1 MQMNRIMMKNYLD
14 IYKGRYKGFYGE
26 NSLAQKFSNI
36 AYYGFL
42 QSVIFAGLQ
51 SAGFA
56 IFANSDDDELKAKKK
71 ATMIDGVSTSFLRG
85 MGIQGAVLDGAIKA
99 GQEFFRQREKKGR
112 ADYSEIGEKLLNISP
127 PIGSKFGK
135 LDAAGNTYK
144 FNRDVI
150 EDKPFQ
156 FGLEDPALRA
166 TALTIEAVTNY
177 PINRHITKTNNIQNA
192 LDYDYSAM
200 ERFLSFLGWSVWGT
214 NPEKAEEKALD
225 LTGEGGGSSK
235 SMTKSMT
242 KQF

>member
-1 MQMNRIMMKNYLD
+1 
-14 IYKGRYKGFYGE
+14 
-26 NSLAQKFSNI
+26 
-36 AYYGFL
+36 
-42 QSVIFAGLQ
+42 
-51 SAGFA
+51 
-56 IFANSDDDELKAKKK
+56 
-71 ATMIDGVSTSFLRG
+71 
-85 MGIQGAVLDGAIKA
+85 
-99 GQEFFRQREKKGR
+99 
-112 ADYSEIGEKLLNISP
+112 
-127 PIGSKFGK
+127 
-135 LDAAGNTYK
+135 
-144 FNRDVI
+144 
-150 EDKPFQ
+150 PFQ

-225 LTGEGGGSSK
+225 LTGESGGSGK